1 MLFNRIHH
9 EFTTS
14 IPAERVTEQ
23 IRMRL
28 PSGRFRADSE
38 FFGYV
43 TENSFKIM
51 RDLRYNVPLFS
62 RYGNPFAPVV
72 MGRFEKSDSG
82 TTIKLK
88 LRLHLMISVF
98 ILVWELFLGFC
109 LFGGILEC
117 ILGSFGD
124 GVISVLT
131 SVLLACAI
139 ELLLLFFFR
148 LPAKRFIERLE
159 EILKYD

>member
-28 PSGRFRADSE
+28 PSGLLRVNSE
-38 FFGYV
+38 FLGYV
-43 TENSFKIM
+43 TENSFKI
-51 RDLRYNVPLFS
+51 RRNLYNVPLVS
-62 RYGNPFAPVV
+62 RYGHPFSPVV
-72 MGRFEKSDSG
+72 MGRFEKSESG

-88 LRLHLMISVF
+88 LRLHLVISVF
-98 ILVWELFLGFC
+98 ILIWELFLGFC
-109 LFGGILEC
+109 LLGGILEC

-131 SVLLACAI
+131 SVLLTCAI
-139 ELLLLFFFR
+139 ELLLLLFFR